1 MNKTQVERVWTP
13 HRVDVMN
20 EAQIERRAGDLLSSG
35 EKLFDMLEEIRAY
48 PMQLR
53 VY

>member
-13 HRVDVMN
+13 HRVDVMK
-20 EAQIERRAGDLLSSG
+20 AQIERRAGDLLSSG

-48 PMQLR
+48 PMKLR
-53 VY
+53 VS